1 MGARTP
7 IGRTTCR
14 MLATALC
21 ALAPGIGTAQGVAGG
36 VVSGVV
42 KDETGAPIPNVE
54 VTAVRTATTV
64 RTDTTGQFIL
74 CVPAGSADVSFRRLA
89 FEPVVL
95 MLNVV
100 ANDTSEV
107 DVTLTVVAQK
117 LTGVIVLADPV
128 RRRILE
134 AFEVRRR
141 QGIGHFITRAQIEH
155 RRPMLLSDMVRMI
168 PGANLIPGENGRLA
182 LRFSRAGRG
191 ACPPQFYIDGIMT
204 TGFNIDD
211 MPPGDVEGVELYAGA
226 TGLPPEYNKMRSTSI
241 CGTVIIWTRIPGND
255 TAEP

>member
-1 MGARTP
+1 MRARTP
-7 IGRTTCR
+7 IGRTTCLA
-14 MLATALC
+14 LATAIC
-21 ALAPGIGTAQGVAGG
+21 ALAPGRATAQQIGRGI
-36 VVSGVV
+36 VSGVV
-42 KDETGAPIPNVE
+42 KDENGAPIPNVE
-54 VTAVRTATTV
+54 VTAMRTAATV
-64 RTDTTGQFIL
+64 RTDTTGQFTL
-74 CVPAGSADVSFRRLA
+74 SLPAGSADVSFRRLA

-95 MLNVV
+95 MMNVV
-100 ANDTSEV
+100 ANDISEV
-107 DVTLTVVAQK
+107 DVTLTIVAQK

-155 RRPMLLSDMVRMI
+155 RSPMLLSDMVRMI
-168 PGANLIPGENGRLA
+168 PGTNLIPGENGRLA
-182 LRFSRAGRG
+182 LRFSRAGRPT
-191 ACPPQFYIDGIMT
+191 CPPQFYIDGIMT
-204 TGFNIDD
+204 TAFNLDD

>member
-1 MGARTP
+1 MRARTP
-7 IGRTTCR
+7 IGRATYLT
-14 MLATALC
+14 LTTALC
-21 ALAPGIGTAQGVAGG
+21 ALAPGGVPAQHTPSG

-42 KDETGAPIPNVE
+42 KDETGAPIANVE
-54 VTAVRTATTV
+54 VKAVRTATTV
-64 RTDTTGQFIL
+64 RTDTTGQFTL
-74 CVPAGSADVSFRRLA
+74 SVPAGLADVSFRRLA

-95 MLNVV
+95 MMNVV

-107 DVTLTVVAQK
+107 NVTLTIVAQK

-155 RRPMLLSDMVRMI
+155 RSPMLLSDMVRMI
-168 PGANLIPGENGRLA
+168 PGANLVPGENGRLA
-182 LRFSRAGRG
+182 LRFSRVGRA
-191 ACPPQFYIDGIMT
+191 ACPPQFYLDGIMA

-226 TGLPPEYNKMRSTSI
+226 SGLPPEYNKMRSTSI
-241 CGTVIIWTRIPGND
+241 CGTVIIWTRIPGNE